1 MPDGSSKRN
10 DRNENENE
18 KKAILDRTLPTPRN
32 AMPCL
37 EKNTITVGVIA
48 RKEMGRTTRKPTD
61 KGNKGNK
68 PGGQILLQR
77 RRSDPVQRHRD

>member
-10 DRNENENE
+10 DRNEYENE

-37 EKNTITVGVIA
+37 EKYTITVGVIA
-48 RKEMGRTTRKPTD
+48 RKEM
-61 KGNKGNK
+61 
-68 PGGQILLQR
+68 
-77 RRSDPVQRHRD
+77 